1 MRVRGFPSWTE
12 ASARSGA
19 RWSSWA
25 CWARRNYTF
34 VDVTA
39 SRSLRDWT
47 ASHARMFEFWGGV
60 PEMVVPDNEKA
71 AVKRASRYEP
81 ELNPTYRDLAAHYGT
96 TVLPARPRAPRDK
109 AKAETAVQHVERWVL
124 APLRNHKF
132 FSLAEIREAMA
143 PLVAALNER
152 PFQKIEGS
160 RRSLFEELDRPAL
173 KPLPSLRF
181 EYAEWRKARV
191 SMDYHVQVDKS
202 FYSVPHAL
210 ARREV
215 EVRLTAT
222 TVEVFEKHRRVAAH
236 ARSREKGGRAT
247 VSDHMPAAH
256 RAHLEWSPSRL
267 VRWAERVGPDVAAFV
282 RKLLE
287 ERPHPEQG
295 YRGCL
300 GLMRL
305 ERSYSAGRVNAACR
319 RALSI
324 GAVSYSSVKSILATG
339 LDRQA
344 EERHAPKLPRRHAN
358 VRGPKYYVGSR
369 NGSKE

>member
-1 MRVRGFPSWTE
+1 MVFVGTLA
-12 ASARSGA
+12 AS
-19 RWSSWA
+19 
-25 CWARRNYTF
+25 NHTF

-60 PEMVVPDNEKA
+60 PEMVIPDNEKA

-96 TVLPARPRAPRDK
+96 VILPARPRAPRDK

-222 TVEVFEKHRRVAAH
+222 TVEVFERHRRVAAH
-236 ARSREKGGRAT
+236 ARSRKKGGRAT
-247 VSDHMPAAH
+247 VRDHMPAAH

-267 VRWAERVGPDVAAFV
+267 VRWAERVGPDVAAFA
-282 RKLLE
+282 RKLLD
-287 ERPHPEQG
+287 ERPHQ
-295 YRGCL
+295 YRD
-300 GLMRL
+300 M
-305 ERSYSAGRVNAACR
+305 
-319 RALSI
+319 
-324 GAVSYSSVKSILATG
+324 T
-339 LDRQA
+339 
-344 EERHAPKLPRRHAN
+344 P
-358 VRGPKYYVGSR
+358 SR
-369 NGSKE
+369 